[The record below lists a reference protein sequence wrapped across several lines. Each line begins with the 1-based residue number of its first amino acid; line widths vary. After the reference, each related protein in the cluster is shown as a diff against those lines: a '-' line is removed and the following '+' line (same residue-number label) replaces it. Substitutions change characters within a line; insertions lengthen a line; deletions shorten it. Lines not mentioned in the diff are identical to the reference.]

1 MLPELFSAVCTD
13 LSHCVTTLVPES
25 MRPIVVKYNP
35 GAFEAAGF
43 PPPSSTWTIDD
54 FEAACSAL
62 QTALDHGKL
71 ASAGVAEVLYPFG
84 GYAYDIETGTS
95 TVTLGTLADPVLW
108 QAFIA
113 GYGGTLV
120 SGSEVHWDQG
130 QAYDGISRL
139 MDIYARFGAAQPP
152 AGSDVGRTYDAAA
165 IAFVEIPA
173 VPIPLAGGSQI
184 IGIARFPRL
193 PVEPVAPVRA
203 QNLQL
208 AYRDGLQLPKR
219 LAPAAERATSTAVEY
234 LKWSVQDSTQ
244 ALFADYGLIPITAA
258 ALAQTPRWEDLG
270 VSGPDARPLLAYPW
284 PEDATTFNLL
294 HSGLPAL
301 ARRVSDDPE
310 SRRSELATFS
320 QQLSSALAKAN
331 SRP

>member
-1 MLPELFSAVCTD
+1 MCMLECHPSSSDAPRTTVPRIRRRSVLLAGAATALSTLSGCRSKPLGIPRPTEREPGIGGQVSGSTSDPGLGVVLLGAPQGLLADLRVQLARTLPTVMLSAGLPGPLPFSLLPSPPQPEMLYAIDLGPMLRQANFNPATVMLPELFSAVCTD

-113 GYGGTLV
+113 G
-120 SGSEVHWDQG
+120 
-130 QAYDGISRL
+130 
-139 MDIYARFGAAQPP
+139 
-152 AGSDVGRTYDAAA
+152 
-165 IAFVEIPA
+165 
-173 VPIPLAGGSQI
+173 
-184 IGIARFPRL
+184 
-193 PVEPVAPVRA
+193 
-203 QNLQL
+203 
-208 AYRDGLQLPKR
+208 
-219 LAPAAERATSTAVEY
+219 
-234 LKWSVQDSTQ
+234 
-244 ALFADYGLIPITAA
+244 
-258 ALAQTPRWEDLG
+258 
-270 VSGPDARPLLAYPW
+270 
-284 PEDATTFNLL
+284 
-294 HSGLPAL
+294 
-301 ARRVSDDPE
+301 
-310 SRRSELATFS
+310 
-320 QQLSSALAKAN
+320 
-331 SRP
+331 